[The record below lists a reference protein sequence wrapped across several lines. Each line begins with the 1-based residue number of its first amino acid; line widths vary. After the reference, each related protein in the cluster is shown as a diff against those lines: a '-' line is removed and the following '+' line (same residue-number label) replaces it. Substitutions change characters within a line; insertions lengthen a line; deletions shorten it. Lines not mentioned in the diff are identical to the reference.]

1 MIYMKKVMFLLILFP
16 AILCNGC
23 KKGDLTDTIDITQF
37 SWKLKKI
44 SVDGEKYKVKE
55 DNYFNGKAYV
65 VIFENDSV
73 FQLNT
78 SVNLAKG
85 SYQITTKGD
94 ISIFNYQE
102 YTEVGGQNE
111 IDAKLLQVTSKITS
125 YKVLENILLLKGDNC
140 EIELKKE

>member
-1 MIYMKKVMFLLILFP
+1 MFLLILFP

-23 KKGDLTDTIDITQF
+23 KKEDLTDTIDITQF

-44 SVDGEKYKVKE
+44 SVDGKKYKVKE

-73 FQLNT
+73 YQLNT

-85 SYQITTKGD
+85 SYQITTKGY
-94 ISIFNYQE
+94 INVLNYQE
-102 YTEVGGQNE
+102 ITKVGGQNE

>member
-1 MIYMKKVMFLLILFP
+1 MKKIMFLLIFFP

-23 KKGDLTDTIDITQF
+23 KKEDLTDTIDITQF

-44 SVDGEKYKVKE
+44 SVDGNKIKVKE
-55 DNYFNGKAYV
+55 DDYFNNEAYILV
-65 VIFENDSV
+65 FENDSI
-73 FQLNT
+73 FRLNT

-102 YTEVGGQNE
+102 YTEVGVQND
-111 IDAKLLQVTSKITS
+111 IDDKLLQVTSKITS